1 MSTAGEIQKDIE
13 TLSGVLTRI
22 PFEWEGKQCITR
34 MKQTGSTHWKQME
47 WIGFYAEFLIRG
59 EFSKRPENSQFCLE
73 GDVYGNV
80 SFDLKRTIN
89 WDIKTHP
96 NTTHG
101 AILNDCEAMDLSL
114 ENHGHH
120 GILMICADCQYDT
133 TGEFKAWHDTLKG
146 GTSAY
151 EQERIQRRAP
161 SRRRKVSARLT
172 EARFIVLDPE
182 TIRGLNKKQKGWRN
196 ADGNLRR
203 GKYAIS
209 NQQIEELTYTKI
221 DFPIASLSTHQKI
234 KAD

>member
-1 MSTAGEIQKDIE
+1 MSTVGKIQEDIE
-13 TLSGVLTRI
+13 ILSEVLTHI
-22 PFEWEGKQCITR
+22 PFEWESKQSITE
-34 MKQTGSTHWKQME
+34 MKQAGSPHWKQME

-59 EFSKRPENSQFCLE
+59 ALAKRPENSQICPD
-73 GDVYGNV
+73 GDIYGNV
-80 SFDLKRTIN
+80 SFDLKRAII

-96 NTTHG
+96 NTAHG

-114 ENHGHH
+114 KDHGHH

-146 GTSAY
+146 GTSLY
-151 EQERIQRRAP
+151 EQERIQRNAP

-172 EARFIVLDPE
+172 EARFIVLDPQ

-196 ADGNLRR
+196 ADGKPRR

-209 NQQIEELTYTKI
+209 NQQIEELTCTKI
-221 DFPIASLSTHQKI
+221 DFPIASPSTHQKS
-234 KAD
+234 KAN